1 MWPMVLPP
9 SKRRVAG
16 QAAPVA
22 EPVPAPE
29 KVADQLVRLARQT
42 SANVRFIE
50 EPALLAEAGGVGAFL
65 RFTV

>member
-1 MWPMVLPP
+1 MWP
-9 SKRRVAG
+9 R
-16 QAAPVA
+16 AAAVA
-22 EPVPAPE
+22 EPLPAPE